1 MGSEMCIRDRI
12 EGGFIKSGHLGQI
25 VLFSALP
32 IALIFLF
39 ALQAHDHF
47 SEALITGLFI
57 GLAALTVPHM
67 VLVDG
72 LRKH

>member
-1 MGSEMCIRDRI
+1 VLNTQI
-12 EGGFIKSGHLGQI
+12 EGGFIKLGHLGQI

-39 ALQAHDHF
+39 ALQAQDHF
-47 SEALITGLFI
+47 SEAFITGLFI
-57 GLAALTVPHM
+57 CLAALTVPHM

>member
-1 MGSEMCIRDRI
+1 
-12 EGGFIKSGHLGQI
+12 

-39 ALQAHDHF
+39 ALQAQDHF